1 MIWEHALPG
10 PRVVN
15 LKQKKLKK
23 TIGEW
28 EIETGYTWP
37 LPKEGM
43 EGEDTDEEDS
53 DLIVDL
59 RESSRWQGRER
70 AILSNAID
78 ANVYDEDAYKAGH
91 LVGFVSDCPPPEI
104 LSVCREASEVVSK
117 SYYKVFSSLGSI
129 PTTWICF
136 ELDTLYLR
144 YDTISAYYTDGS
156 LYSIIDEL
164 TDSGFMLLDMDTL
177 RRVKNLAILK
187 PQNGERQEWENV
199 VMEYSRTMGGL
210 EKLYLVLKDY
220 QEKDDDARSLS
231 IVEPIDVEDT
241 IAAYEQF
248 DLPKWDSAAAVPM
261 SSFLDLL
268 EDWEGGVDLGALEA
282 MLEEDIKKGA
292 YPWKIPKIE
301 EKAVFARR
309 VAEELEE
316 MRSICQMK
324 AAECGL

>member
-1 MIWEHALPG
+1 
-10 PRVVN
+10 
-15 LKQKKLKK
+15 
-23 TIGEW
+23 
-28 EIETGYTWP
+28 
-37 LPKEGM
+37 
-43 EGEDTDEEDS
+43 
-53 DLIVDL
+53 
-59 RESSRWQGRER
+59 
-70 AILSNAID
+70 
-78 ANVYDEDAYKAGH
+78 
-91 LVGFVSDCPPPEI
+91 
-104 LSVCREASEVVSK
+104 
-117 SYYKVFSSLGSI
+117 
-129 PTTWICF
+129 
-136 ELDTLYLR
+136 
-144 YDTISAYYTDGS
+144 
-156 LYSIIDEL
+156 
-164 TDSGFMLLDMDTL
+164 MLLDMDTL

-282 MLEEDIKKGA
+282 MLKEDIKKGA
-292 YPWKIPKIE
+292 SPWKIPKIE
-301 EKAVFARR
+301 EKAVFTRR

-324 AAECGL
+324 AAECRL